1 LASRPAPLDIPEHAI
16 TMIWHPRF
24 TEDPPHRW
32 LRQLMLDVTHAVPSL
47 PPKRR

>member
-24 TEDPPHRW
+24 TEDPAHRW
-32 LRQLMLDVTHAVPSL
+32 LRQLMLDVTHDVPSL